1 MTVVKELNS
10 DSIKRVLN
18 KVSDN
23 ITKMKTKEKEQV
35 TQELIE
41 KYRYDLVLY
50 VNDIKTSFEVV
61 KEVVLEKYEISKN
74 DDNLQFI
81 HFYLKNMIAGY
92 FTNVMRE
99 QEGLVCSVDKGRFIA
114 NKCFESLVKQRNL
127 SLYDDYSYDDYS
139 KVEHMKVKYEGKQV
153 HWSPKTL
160 KDTNA
165 AFKLLE
171 IIGIKISFK

>member
-61 KEVVLEKYEISKN
+61 KEVVLEKYEIPKN

-92 FTNVMRE
+92 FANVMRE
-99 QEGLVCSVDKGRFIA
+99 QEGLACSADKGRFIA
-114 NKCFESLVKQRNL
+114 DKCFQSLVQQRNL
-127 SLYDDYSYDDYS
+127 SLYDDYS
-139 KVEHMKVKYEGKQV
+139 KIEHMKDKYEGKQAY
-153 HWSPKTL
+153 WSPTTL